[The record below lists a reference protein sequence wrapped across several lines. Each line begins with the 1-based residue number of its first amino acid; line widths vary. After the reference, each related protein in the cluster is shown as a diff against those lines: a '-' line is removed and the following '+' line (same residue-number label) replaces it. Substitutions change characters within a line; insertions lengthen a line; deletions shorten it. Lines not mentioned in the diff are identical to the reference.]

1 MKRGEIMIRD
11 ALIEYITNLGIKQVA
26 ICEKTGISQP
36 SMSAIMN
43 RKRQIEV
50 DEYAKICEALGV
62 SLDFFY
68 RKDKAS

>member
-1 MKRGEIMIRD
+1 MIRD
-11 ALIEYITNLGIKQVA
+11 ALIKYITDCGIKQVS
-26 ICEKTGISQP
+26 ICDKTGIPRQ

-68 RKDKAS
+68 HRKQDQAN